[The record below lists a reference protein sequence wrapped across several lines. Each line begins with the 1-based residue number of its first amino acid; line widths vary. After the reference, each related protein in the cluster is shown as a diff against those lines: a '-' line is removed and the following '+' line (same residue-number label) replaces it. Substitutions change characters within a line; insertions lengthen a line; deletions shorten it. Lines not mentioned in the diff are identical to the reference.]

1 MSNFISL
8 NMVDGRGTAR
18 FNEDTG
24 RDEATE
30 TSKPVVIN
38 AETIRCF
45 YARRDGK
52 PGTRITF
59 NDGGG
64 FVVTEAPQA
73 VAQAVAAGEAVVLA
87 LSPPATEAAN

>member
-1 MSNFISL
+1 MFVSL
-8 NMVDGRGTAR
+8 SLIEASRPA

-24 RDEATE
+24 REEIVE
-30 TSKPVVIN
+30 TSKPVVVN
-38 AETIRCF
+38 AATIRCF

-64 FVVTEAPQA
+64 FAVSETPDA
-73 VAQAVAAGEAVVLA
+73 VARVVAGGDLA
-87 LSPPATEAAN
+87 LALAPPVSATAN